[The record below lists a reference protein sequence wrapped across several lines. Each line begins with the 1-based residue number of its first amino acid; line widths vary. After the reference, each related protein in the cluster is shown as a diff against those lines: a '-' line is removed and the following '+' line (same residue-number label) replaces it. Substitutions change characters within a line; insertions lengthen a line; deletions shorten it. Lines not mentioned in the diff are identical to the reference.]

1 MKKETKNP
9 KATLRKVSDNV
20 PDIIYSLNPKGE
32 FISLSPSV
40 KSTMGY
46 RPSELI
52 GKSVFQIIHPGDREK
67 VKETFIKSVK
77 TGDTKVKTIR
87 FRMNTKSGKTK
98 HFEIRRKMVLKNG
111 QMIRNDGI
119 ARDITHAVQ
128 LEEKLKQY
136 HEDMAQA
143 NLDLIAIQE
152 KLEKKNQE
160 MKKLLAD
167 LSKNKDELQNIIDVN
182 PYAILMVDNSGT
194 IKVFNKRVIE
204 YFGPP
209 VEKIINSS
217 FDKFIAKIRI
227 NFEDTKLFNTLIENL
242 KKKPDT
248 SEHIGLAEIFKRGIR
263 IIKHKKGVISPTC
276 YVMRDKSRKKIG
288 HLWIFVDISFLK
300 HAEEQVHT
308 IVESSPIPTIIT
320 RLEDGKI
327 QWANQELADLIGLT
341 TEELIGQVSPDFYY
355 LPEDRK
361 LVVDG
366 LKRDGFL
373 RNFETQIK
381 KADGSVIWMIFS
393 LVITQMNG
401 ENVIIGWL
409 YDISERKIA
418 EEALTKERNFV
429 SAVLKT
435 ESALVI
441 VLDTQGRI
449 IRFNMASEHIS
460 GYTLDE
466 VRGKV
471 FWDFLLLPE
480 EIDRVKEVFNDLK
493 SGKFPNKTE
502 NFWVAKNGDQRLI
515 SWSNSVLLDDTGSV
529 EYIIGTGTDITEH
542 RHAEEAVANRLKYE
556 EGLAACSKALMKE
569 SETEDALLEAL
580 MHLNKASN
588 TSSVYILENYVDPKK
603 GLCARL
609 THQVCPTCKIA
620 PEDSSLPHQ
629 FAYSQGLDRWKKL
642 LSQGKPIGGSLEMFP
657 ESERTFLES
666 LGALS
671 ILIIPLRVEGKW
683 YGLIGFEDN
692 ENRREWS
699 EEDIRLLQTAADIVD
714 DYIERKKFQETL
726 RLSEERFRS
735 LVENA
740 KDIIFSMTAKGT
752 ITYLSPKFHDLLGY
766 KTLDFIG
773 QSFTKLMH
781 PDDIDKSVKEFQ
793 TGLKQ
798 GQSER
803 GLEFRMKHQ
812 DGSIRWF
819 ITNSS
824 NILDE
829 NGKIMEVVGVAHD
842 ITDMKVVLDNL
853 AQTNETLRE
862 TQSQLVQSEKM
873 AALGSLVAGIAHE
886 INTPIG
892 AVSSMYDTLFRALAK
907 LKDTLESK
915 FPKEFEPIPNL
926 KATYDII
933 NDSAKVIK
941 SGTDRVTKIVRRLKS
956 FARLDEAE
964 IKDADIN
971 EGLEDTLTLI
981 HHELKQ
987 NIEVKKN
994 YGAIPLISCFPGQL
1008 NQVFLNLFING
1019 KQAIKGKGI
1028 IEISTSV
1035 KYNKVHIVVK
1045 DNGSGISKQNL
1056 TKIFDPG
1063 FTTKGRGV
1071 GAGLGLSICYQI
1083 MQAHRGEIKVESTLG
1098 KGTTFTVI
1106 LPMDLENILE
1116 NEKKVA
1122 KKNDRLRLLK

>member
-1 MKKETKNP
+1 MKKEIKDI
-9 KATLRKVSDNV
+9 KATLRMVSDNV

-32 FISLSPSV
+32 FISISPSV
-40 KSTMGY
+40 KSAMGY
-46 RPSELI
+46 RPAELI
-52 GKSVFQIIHPGDREK
+52 GTSVFQIIHPGDREK
-67 VKETFIKSVK
+67 VKETFLKSVK

-128 LEEKLKQY
+128 LEETLKQY
-136 HEDMAQA
+136 HQDMAKA
-143 NLDLIAIQE
+143 NLDLWDIQE
-152 KLEKKNQE
+152 ELKNKNLE
-160 MKKLLAD
+160 MGKLLVE
-167 LSKNKDELQNIIDVN
+167 LSKNKDQLQNIIDVN
-182 PYAILMVDNSGT
+182 PYAILMVDNSGI

-204 YFGPP
+204 YFGLP
-209 VEKIINSS
+209 VETILNSS
-217 FDKFIAKIRI
+217 FDKFITKIE
-227 NFEDTKLFNTLIENL
+227 NKFEDTKLFNTLIENL
-242 KKKPDT
+242 KKKPD
-248 SEHIGLAEIFKRGIR
+248 SSKHIGLAEIFKRGVR
-263 IIKHKKGVISPTC
+263 IIKHKKGVISPTR
-276 YVMRDKSRKKIG
+276 YVMQDKSRKKIG

-308 IVESSPIPTIIT
+308 IVESSPIPTIIS

-327 QWANQELADLIGLT
+327 QWANQELADLIGLS
-341 TEELIGQVSPDFYY
+341 TEELIGQVTPDFYY
-355 LPEDRK
+355 HPEDRK
-361 LVVDG
+361 IVVEG
-366 LKRDGFL
+366 LKRDGYL
-373 RNFETQIK
+373 LNFQTQIK

-393 LVITQMNG
+393 LVITQMKG

-409 YDISERKIA
+409 YDISERKKA

-441 VLDTQGRI
+441 VLDTKGRI
-449 IRFNMASEHIS
+449 VRFNLASEQVS

-466 VRGKV
+466 VRGKI

-480 EIDRVKEVFNDLK
+480 EIDRIKEVFNDLK

-502 NFWVAKNGDQRLI
+502 NFWVAKNGDRRLI

-542 RHAEEAVANRLKYE
+542 RQAEEAVATRLKYE

-569 SETEDALLEAL
+569 SETEDALIEAL

-588 TSSVYILENYVDPKK
+588 TSSVYILKNYVDPKK
-603 GLCARL
+603 GLCAKL
-609 THQVCPTCKIA
+609 THQVCPTCRIM

-629 FAYSQGLDRWKKL
+629 FAYSQGLNRWKRL
-642 LSQGKPIGGSLEMFP
+642 LSQGKPIGGYLEAFP
-657 ESERTFLES
+657 PSERAFLKS

-671 ILIIPLRVEGKW
+671 ILLIPLWVDRKW
-683 YGLIGFEDN
+683 YGLIGFEDT

-766 KTLDFIG
+766 KTSDFLG

-781 PDDIDKSVKEFQ
+781 PDDVDRSVQEFQ
-793 TGLKQ
+793 KGLKK
-798 GQSER
+798 GQSEK

-824 NILDE
+824 DILDE

-842 ITDMKVVLDNL
+842 ITDMKVVLDDL

-892 AVSSMYDTLFRALAK
+892 AVGSMYDTLFRTLAK
-907 LKDTLESK
+907 LKDTLESR
-915 FPKEFEPIPNL
+915 FPKEFEQIPNL
-926 KATYDII
+926 KTTYDII

-941 SGTDRVTKIVRRLKS
+941 SGTDRVTNIVRRLKS

-964 IKDADIN
+964 IKEVDIH

-981 HHELKQ
+981 HHELKH

-994 YGAIPLISCFPGQL
+994 YGDIPLISCFPGQL
-1008 NQVFLNLFING
+1008 NQVFLNLFINS

-1028 IEISTSV
+1028 IQISTEV
-1035 KYNKVHIVVK
+1035 KNNMVHIAVK
-1045 DNGSGISKQNL
+1045 DNGSGIAKESLN
-1056 TKIFDPG
+1056 KIFDPG

-1083 MQAHRGEIKVESTLG
+1083 IQAHRGEIKVESVLG
-1098 KGTTFTVI
+1098 RGTTFTII
-1106 LPMDLENILE
+1106 LPMDLEKILE
-1116 NEKKVA
+1116 NEKKPA
-1122 KKNDRLRLLK
+1122 K